1 MALRR
6 VTTLLLFL
14 TLSQMSLALPRH
26 NNPIPVTFCCKDNEI
41 VKISNKRS
49 FIFGETSSV
58 KCSRARNDETS
69 SPRSVLAVNP
79 AVEGPQGQVEAI
91 LSKEGEPAN
100 FACPVQKYNI
110 DTPSGGRV
118 ASSHGIELRRG
129 DSKTDGPAG
138 NVWVNGKP
146 VCDDEWGSNDARVAC
161 RMLGFADGGSATT
174 NNEFNT
180 RNDGDFSMDQVSCS
194 GSESSLFDCRY
205 DQRDDCGP
213 GEVAGVRCRGTRS
226 SAPGGS
232 GQNLGLTVEG
242 NLVTMSG
249 TLTQGQFC
257 VATGDRMVNVERDG
271 RSETYVDPM
280 SVTAITCNR
289 EKIIATLLLK
299 CKEILS
305 RSPLRDPRDWQW
317 ELRNFIK
324 IADTNGDGEVD
335 EEEFVT
341 FGGLLLQDVFNV
353 LDTNDD
359 GGVEAEIEGKI
370 KSIPFSLVS
379 KMIGRVFPFFD
390 YNGNNKLDFMSDD
403 GPDYH
408 EARRRGEAYPRDR
421 YWPSVYDKLFNLVD
435 QNKDGNLGLEEIKNF
450 AKKTFNAINLDGDC
464 GVSSEEVS
472 QLLNNNGLPKV
483 NGLAVK
489 VIMEHYLTLL
499 KYLIP
504 LAITK
509 ADTDADG
516 KMSFDELMAVDD
528 LDWFEYTLVADA
540 VNLGYPDMGPIE
552 LLSGEDQIRS
562 WEDRVAYQDMWEKA
576 FENFIG
582 KISVIDSQSDCWI
595 D

>member
-79 AVEGPQGQVEAI
+79 GVEGPQGQVEAI

-110 DTPSGGRV
+110 DTPNGGRV

-299 CKEILS
+299 FKEILS
-305 RSPLRDPRDWQW
+305 RRPFRDPRDWQW
-317 ELRNFIK
+317 ELRNLIK
-324 IADTNGDGEVD
+324 IADTNG
-335 EEEFVT
+335 
-341 FGGLLLQDVFNV
+341 
-353 LDTNDD
+353 D

-390 YNGNNKLDFMSDD
+390 YNGNNKLDFISISEDSDD
-403 GPDYH
+403 YR
-408 EARRRGEAYPRDR
+408 ERSRTGEAYPRDFR
-421 YWPSVYDKLFNLVD
+421 YWPSVYVKLFNLVD
-435 QNKDGNLGLEEIKNF
+435 QDKDGNLGLEEIKNV
-450 AKKTFNAINLDGDC
+450 AKKTFNA
-464 GVSSEEVS
+464 
-472 QLLNNNGLPKV
+472 
-483 NGLAVK
+483 
-489 VIMEHYLTLL
+489 
-499 KYLIP
+499 
-504 LAITK
+504 
-509 ADTDADG
+509 
-516 KMSFDELMAVDD
+516 
-528 LDWFEYTLVADA
+528 
-540 VNLGYPDMGPIE
+540 
-552 LLSGEDQIRS
+552 
-562 WEDRVAYQDMWEKA
+562 
-576 FENFIG
+576 
-582 KISVIDSQSDCWI
+582 
-595 D
+595 